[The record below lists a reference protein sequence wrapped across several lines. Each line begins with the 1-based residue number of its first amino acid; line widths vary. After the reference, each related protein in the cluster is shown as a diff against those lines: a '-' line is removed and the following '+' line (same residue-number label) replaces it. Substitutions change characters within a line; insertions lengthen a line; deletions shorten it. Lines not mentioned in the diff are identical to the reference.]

1 MTSVKADRDL
11 HEKNAQLRKRQ
22 TITITRREQVDSSI
36 DPVTLNTGTVHSS
49 PKCAVN
55 EPRVTKSRVIW
66 GREAF
71 PRVSRNVGIDVEY
84 GDVIWHGTT
93 SANAQLIERIQY
105 HCALVVSGAV
115 KGSSYSS
122 TRQELRSQK
131 MYRRLVDAL
140 FVVLVISVAFVCGQR
155 TATPVQPEGGATNP
169 SGQVIVLQAER
180 GRVGHL
186 SSPGFPDNYPIRR
199 SITWRIESTS
209 YDDVVHLAFDHFD
222 LERPTWRGNC
232 SYDSVTVQILWEKL
246 PPEMES
252 TSSVLTIVFMSDAR
266 VTRSGFSARY
276 WATESTGLIE
286 DLVPALASG
295 HFIEVPMPIP
305 DEFYN
310 YCRDLD
316 FERVTI
322 PNFYGHESADEILTS
337 RQWQEMTTVDTS
349 STNGSLFDDIDCTG
363 LPTAG
368 CVNLEPSEDCYYG
381 NGENYRGMGTL
392 PEESGQTCLNWTDV
406 LGPVKTRFDWADP
419 QENYCR
425 TIWSDTYPE
434 PFCFVTRVWDGQEYP
449 FPEPCGLKPCDEP
462 GCGPPPNVESGS
474 RSPIQ
479 NFYRVGEKV
488 FISCDV
494 GYVIEQEEE
503 DMWITCTEGGTW
515 SKENLR
521 CSVDHRLELANT
533 LLAKDRYSPQ
543 LAPSR
548 DQVRVIFEAAVVEI
562 IDADEKNE
570 NMFASI
576 AFRLRWKDNRLSWT
590 PTKYGRV
597 SELVVTTKDVWIPKV
612 YLRRNG
618 DAKFSDF
625 PEAPVTVT
633 SDGLVE
639 WDIIDLLTTTCDLEP
654 VLFPF
659 DSMECP
665 VCLGANTRVER
676 FSCPGIRDNT
686 SGTDEPQSHIENFMG
701 CGEVAVSVADQWNA
715 QWTLNVD
722 EGVFGAGCINM
733 QFHRIPTFHFCTTL
747 SPVIIL
753 TLLMCITFVLPIEK
767 GDRLSY
773 GMTILLSMVVSLV
786 FITDVLPAKGT
797 MPVVALL
804 IVVYMCMMGFFLIV
818 TVIVIRISSRDKDLP
833 PLVKKVFLRYVARL
847 VFLGDLTQTKHGHT
861 VLEVEVDSFEM
872 GKSTMGNESKPAEAD
887 PKHLL
892 EVLLSLKESV
902 NGLSNAVESLAISAP
917 PKTTETTDDEGP
929 KTDYSKLAKVLDRL
943 CLILYVFGLIIAI
956 PIVRFSAGD
965 N

>member
-1 MTSVKADRDL
+1 MG
-11 HEKNAQLRKRQ
+11 
-22 TITITRREQVDSSI
+22 RR
-36 DPVTLNTGTVHSS
+36 H
-49 PKCAVN
+49 
-55 EPRVTKSRVIW
+55 
-66 GREAF
+66 
-71 PRVSRNVGIDVEY
+71 
-84 GDVIWHGTT
+84 
-93 SANAQLIERIQY
+93 
-105 HCALVVSGAV
+105 
-115 KGSSYSS
+115 
-122 TRQELRSQK
+122 
-131 MYRRLVDAL
+131 VDAL
-140 FVVLVISVAFVCGQR
+140 FVVIVISVAFVCGQE
-155 TATPVQPEGGATNP
+155 TWFWGQMTGGATTP
-169 SGQVIVLQAER
+169 SGQVIDIVLQAER
-180 GRVGHL
+180 GRVGNF
-186 SSPGFPDNYPIRR
+186 SSPGFPNNYPVRTNIK
-199 SITWRIESTS
+199 WVIERPSS
-209 YDDVVHLAFDHFD
+209 DDVVHLSFDHFD
-222 LERPTWRGNC
+222 LERPSYSGDC
-232 SYDSVTVQILWEKL
+232 SWDYVTVNGSTDDLKGRFCGKDP
-246 PPEMES
+246 PPEVVS
-252 TSSVLTIVFMSDAR
+252 TSLGVLTVFFMSDAS

-276 WATESTGLIE
+276 WATERTGGTE
-286 DLVPALASG
+286 DLGPAA
-295 HFIEVPMPIP
+295 IVARDRDIPIP
-305 DEFYN
+305 DVFYN

-316 FERVTI
+316 FGQHRAAI

-337 RQWQEMTTVDTS
+337 QQWQEMTTVDTS
-349 STNGSLFDDIDCTG
+349 CHPQIQPFLCSLLMPQFSETLSGKKLPCQSWCMELRSSCSSAATNGSLFDDIDCTS
-363 LPTAG
+363 LPNAWYR
-368 CVNLEPSEDCYYG
+368 CVNLEPPEDCYYG
-381 NGENYRGMGTL
+381 NGLNYKGTGTL
-392 PEESGQTCLNWTDV
+392 PVESGLTCRNWTDV
-406 LGPVKTRFDWADP
+406 LDGSTMGEYLWADP
-419 QENYCR
+419 QGNYCR
-425 TIWSDTYPE
+425 TISPGYPE
-434 PFCFVTRVWDGQEYP
+434 PFCYVTTVWDGQEYSL
-449 FPEPCGLKPCDEP
+449 PEPCGLKPCGEP
-462 GCGPPPNVESGS
+462 GCGPPPYVESGS

-479 NFYRVGEKV
+479 NFYRVGERV
-488 FISCDV
+488 YISCNV
-494 GYVIEQEEE
+494 GYIMEEE
-503 DMWITCTEGGTW
+503 NMWITCTGDRTW
-515 SKENLR
+515 SKEYLW

-548 DQVRVIFEAAVVEI
+548 DQVRVVFEAAVVEI

-597 SELVVTTKDVWIPKV
+597 SELVVTTRDVWIPKV

-633 SDGLVE
+633 SDGLVQ

-654 VLFPF
+654 ALFPF

-715 QWTLNVD
+715 RWTINVD

-753 TLLMCITFVLPIEK
+753 TLLMCIIFVLPIEK

-773 GMTILLSMVVSLV
+773 WMTILLSMVVSLV

-833 PLVKKVFLRYVARL
+833 PLVKKVFLRHVARL

-872 GKSTMGNESKPAEAD
+872 GKSTMGNDSKPAED
-887 PKHLL
+887 ESRHLL

-902 NGLSNAVESLAISAP
+902 NGLSNAVKSLEISAP
-917 PKTTETTDDEGP
+917 QDHPDDD
-929 KTDYSKLAKVLDRL
+929 T
-943 CLILYVFGLIIAI
+943 
-956 PIVRFSAGD
+956 
-965 N
+965 

>member
-1 MTSVKADRDL
+1 
-11 HEKNAQLRKRQ
+11 
-22 TITITRREQVDSSI
+22 
-36 DPVTLNTGTVHSS
+36 
-49 PKCAVN
+49 
-55 EPRVTKSRVIW
+55 
-66 GREAF
+66 
-71 PRVSRNVGIDVEY
+71 
-84 GDVIWHGTT
+84 
-93 SANAQLIERIQY
+93 
-105 HCALVVSGAV
+105 
-115 KGSSYSS
+115 
-122 TRQELRSQK
+122 

-140 FVVLVISVAFVCGQR
+140 FVVLVISAAFVCGQR

-199 SITWRIESTS
+199 SITWRLESTS

-232 SYDSVTVQILWEKL
+232 SYDSVTVYGDTEMNVLKGRFCGKKL

-252 TSSVLTIVFMSDAR
+252 TTSVLTVVFMSDAR

-286 DLVPALASG
+286 DLVPSLASRD
-295 HFIEVPMPIP
+295 FLEVPMPIP

-316 FERVTI
+316 SERVTI

-349 STNGSLFDDIDCTG
+349 CHPQIQPFLCSLLMPQFSRLLSRKKLPCQSWCREVRSSCSSAATNGSLFDDIDCAS
-363 LPTAG
+363 LPNAG

-381 NGENYRGMGTL
+381 NGENYRGIGTL

-503 DMWITCTEGGTW
+503 DMWITCTEDGTW

-701 CGEVAVSVADQWNA
+701 CGEVAVDVADQWNA
-715 QWTLNVD
+715 RWTLNVD

-753 TLLMCITFVLPIEK
+753 TLLMCIIFVLPIEK

-833 PLVKKVFLRYVARL
+833 PLVKKVFLRHVARL

-861 VLEVEVDSFEM
+861 VLEVEVDGFEM
-872 GKSTMGNESKPAEAD
+872 VKGTMGNDSKPAEAD

-892 EVLLSLKESV
+892 EVLQSLKESV

-917 PKTTETTDDEGP
+917 PKITEKTDDEGP